1 MKLSFDKADTA
12 CKLLTEQLDSAK
24 KTIED
29 VTVKKQQEF
38 DLINKEVASLSL
50 KEREARQ
57 RAYQL
62 EGLAGE
68 TRDELRA
75 VS

>member
-1 MKLSFDKADTA
+1 
-12 CKLLTEQLDSAK
+12 
-24 KTIED
+24 
-29 VTVKKQQEF
+29 
-38 DLINKEVASLSL
+38 LISKEVASVSL

-62 EGLAGE
+62 EGQAGE